1 MAMDL
6 STATIDVAQHSDRST
21 LQSFIKKIKNH
32 NLFEVKLKIDTSPTD
47 ETDKIIWTLDIPDES
62 PPPSSTNLFK
72 CLRNSDTDFLP
83 DDNAQFTIV
92 KSNSLSRSKSLRP
105 ALRTPSTHTLRM
117 RKTVHFADS
126 FGLDLVHQ
134 NYYEA
139 DDLSIELQKFGATY
153 PSLFTKII
161 KSSRNVMLSFVK
173 FQQRTDMEI
182 NYLTRIQSVCLQ
194 HVKFVDMNIIGTINV
209 LNISYEKQVYV
220 RYTTDNWRTNTE
232 TAGRYENSSSE
243 DGCMDKFTFIIS
255 LPTDFP
261 IGATC
266 EFCIR
271 YMVNGIMYWDNSQGN
286 NYIVQ
291 AVEKIATKMKPI
303 ANLFKST
310 DNAHS

>member
-1 MAMDL
+1 MNSIMDGKKMAMDL

-209 LNISYEKQVYV
+209 LNISYEKQ
-220 RYTTDNWRTNTE
+220 
-232 TAGRYENSSSE
+232 
-243 DGCMDKFTFIIS
+243 
-255 LPTDFP
+255 